1 MRVISKLYG
10 QRFGRLTAIE
20 PCGYSKSKRIL
31 WRCICDCGRETIVQ
45 SDKLKSGHTKSC
57 GCLLSEKTI
66 QMNKA
71 RKIYANHNKYNRLYR
86 IYYGM
91 RSRCCNPKDVAH
103 YPSYGGRGIKICQ
116 EWLESFPLLF
126 ASMLNSK
133 LMKGQGF
140 FKSVYFLP
148 ALTSVVVAGT
158 IFRLMFGEM
167 DTSLANQIMELLG
180 KSPIKWLKGEW
191 TGYFALLI
199 VACWRWTGVNI
210 LYFLAGLQSIPT
222 DIYEAAS
229 IDGASKWQQFI
240 KISFPLVKPTT
251 VYVLTISI
259 YAGLSMFLESFMLWK
274 GNNSPQNIG
283 LTIVGYLYRQGIEK
297 RAMGYA
303 CAVGLVL
310 LLVVMVINMIQLIA
324 TGTFKKEER

>member
-1 MRVISKLYG
+1 MKIKKILYSQKAAPYVFILPFVI
-10 QRFGRLTAIE
+10 TI
-20 PCGYSKSKRIL
+20 IL
-31 WRCICDCGRETIVQ
+31 FWISPIANGV
-45 SDKLKSGHTKSC
+45 
-57 GCLLSEKTI
+57 LLSFQDVLKDEWVGFKNYSRLITDK
-66 QMNKA
+66 MFYKA
-71 RKIYANHNKYNRLYR
+71 VYNSLKYMIGTL
-86 IYYGM
+86 ILLI
-91 RSRCCNPKDVAH
+91 P
-103 YPSYGGRGIKICQ
+103 
-116 EWLESFPLLF
+116 FPMLF
-126 ASMLNSK
+126 ASLLNSK
-133 LMKGQGF
+133 LMKGQNF

-167 DTSLANQIMELLG
+167 DSALANQIMEFFG
-180 KSPIKWLKGEW
+180 QSPIKWLKGEW
-191 TGYFALLI
+191 TGYFALLV

-210 LYFLAGLQSIPT
+210 LYFLAGLHSIPT

-229 IDGASKWQQFI
+229 IEGASKWQQFI

-251 VYVLTISI
+251 IYVLTISI
-259 YAGLSMFLESFMLWK
+259 YAGLAMFLESFMLWK
-274 GNNSPQNIG
+274 GVNSPQNIG

-310 LLVVMVINMIQLIA
+310 LVIVMIINLVQLIA

>member
-1 MRVISKLYG
+1 MKIKKILYSQKAAPYVFILPFVI
-10 QRFGRLTAIE
+10 TI
-20 PCGYSKSKRIL
+20 IL
-31 WRCICDCGRETIVQ
+31 FWISPIANGV
-45 SDKLKSGHTKSC
+45 
-57 GCLLSEKTI
+57 LLSFQDVLKDEWVGFKNYSRLITDK
-66 QMNKA
+66 MFYKA
-71 RKIYANHNKYNRLYR
+71 VYNSLKYMIGTL
-86 IYYGM
+86 ILLI
-91 RSRCCNPKDVAH
+91 P
-103 YPSYGGRGIKICQ
+103 
-116 EWLESFPLLF
+116 FPMLF
-126 ASMLNSK
+126 ASLLNSK
-133 LMKGQGF
+133 LMKGQNF

-167 DTSLANQIMELLG
+167 DSALANQIMEFFG
-180 KSPIKWLKGEW
+180 QSPIKWLKGEW
-191 TGYFALLI
+191 TGYFALLV

-251 VYVLTISI
+251 IYVLIISI
-259 YAGLSMFLESFMLWK
+259 YAGLAMFLESFMLWK
-274 GNNSPQNIG
+274 GVNSPQNIG

-310 LLVVMVINMIQLIA
+310 LVIVMIINLVQLIA

>member
-1 MRVISKLYG
+1 MNKIKKIFYSQKAAPYVFILPFVI
-10 QRFGRLTAIE
+10 T
-20 PCGYSKSKRIL
+20 IL
-31 WRCICDCGRETIVQ
+31 LFWLFPIGNGV
-45 SDKLKSGHTKSC
+45 
-57 GCLLSEKTI
+57 LLSFQDVLKDKWVGFDNYSRLLTDK
-66 QMNKA
+66 MFFKA
-71 RKIYANHNKYNRLYR
+71 VYNSVKYMIGTL
-86 IYYGM
+86 ILLI
-91 RSRCCNPKDVAH
+91 P
-103 YPSYGGRGIKICQ
+103 
-116 EWLESFPLLF
+116 FPLLF
-126 ASMLNSK
+126 ASLLNSK
-133 LMKGQGF
+133 LMKGKGF

-167 DTSLANQIMELLG
+167 ESSLANQIMELLG
-180 KSPIKWLKGEW
+180 HSPIKWLKGEW

-210 LYFLAGLQSIPT
+210 LYFLAGLQSIPGEL
-222 DIYEAAS
+222 YEAAS

-310 LLVVMVINMIQLIA
+310 LLVVMVINLIQLAA
-324 TGTFKKEER
+324 TGTFKKEEK